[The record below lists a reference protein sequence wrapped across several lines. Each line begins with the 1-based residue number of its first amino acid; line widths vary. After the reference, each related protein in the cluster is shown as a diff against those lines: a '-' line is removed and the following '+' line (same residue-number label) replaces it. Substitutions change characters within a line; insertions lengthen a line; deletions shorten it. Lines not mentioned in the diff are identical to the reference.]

1 MRKEYT
7 ALLCG
12 GAVIAGALGGALI
25 ALSKLNVEH
34 GKNSITITKKGKNG
48 AVFDSSD
55 HDKDDEDFE
64 GLFDDIG
71 EPFDDKDDK
80 DFEELF
86 DDIEESW
93 GDSNAKTDEYK
104 PKFPF
109 GMHNNDENGIQL

>member
-64 GLFDDIG
+64 GLFDDI
-71 EPFDDKDDK
+71 
-80 DFEELF
+80 
-86 DDIEESW
+86 EESW